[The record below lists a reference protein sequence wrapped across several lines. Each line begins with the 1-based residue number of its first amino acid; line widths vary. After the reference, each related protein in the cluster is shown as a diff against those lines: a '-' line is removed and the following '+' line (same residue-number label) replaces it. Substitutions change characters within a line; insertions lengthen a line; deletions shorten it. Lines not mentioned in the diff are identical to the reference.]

1 MQAAAVIL
9 AAGASTR
16 FGSPKQLALID
27 GRTMLEMVAATATTA
42 GLSPVLAVVPPGL
55 DVPDGVVPVVND
67 RPEDGISRSIRL
79 GLAAVPAGVEAALIL
94 LGDEPLM
101 DVEAIRR
108 AIAPA
113 RDHGAEIVATR
124 VGDRLGPPVLVVR
137 DRFDLA
143 DAAKEDHGL
152 GPMLRHLSGVKV
164 VEMSA
169 SPIDVDTPEDLDR
182 IARADP
188 QHR

>member
-1 MQAAAVIL
+1 MKTAAIIL

-16 FGSPKQLALID
+16 FGSPKHVARID
-27 GRTMLEMVAATATTA
+27 GRTMLEMVAATANAA
-42 GLSPVLAVVPPGL
+42 GLRPILAVTPPGL
-55 DVPDGVVPVVND
+55 SSTEDVVPVVND
-67 RPEDGISRSIRL
+67 RPQEGISRSIRL
-79 GLAAVPAGVEAALIL
+79 GLAAVPPDVDAAVIL

-108 AIAPA
+108 VMA
-113 RDHGAEIVATR
+113 RAVEEGALIVATR

-137 DRFDLA
+137 DRFSVA
-143 DAAKEDHGL
+143 DGAKGDQGL
-152 GPMLRHLSGVKV
+152 GSLLRGLPEVTI

-169 SPIDVDTPEDLDR
+169 APIDVDTPADLER